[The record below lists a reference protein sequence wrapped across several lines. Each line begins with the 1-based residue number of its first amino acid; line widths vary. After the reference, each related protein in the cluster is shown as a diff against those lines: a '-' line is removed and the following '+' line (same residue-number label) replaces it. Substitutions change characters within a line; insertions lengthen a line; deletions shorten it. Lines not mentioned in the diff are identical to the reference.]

1 MLERVLG
8 IGKTGNRFVDR
19 NKGIVMETY
28 DLKDSGVVYLGQI
41 PKHWI
46 TTRLKNFGLGSMTNG
61 LFKKK
66 EHYGKGTKLVN
77 VTDLYQ
83 KNNIINFSALDRVE
97 CDGNEIKRY
106 SVNEG
111 DIFFVRSSLKME
123 GIGVSALAEKV
134 EEDTVFECHII
145 RFKTNQL
152 RANPKFVLYQLN
164 SICVHGSIVS
174 SSKTVTM
181 TTISQ
186 DKIASVTLA
195 RPALNEQKAIA
206 DYLDKAC
213 QNIDKTIAL
222 KQQQLVKLEAY
233 RKSVIHEAVTKGL
246 DKTVPMKDSGV
257 EWLGKVP
264 NHWSVSRLKNFGL
277 GSMTNGLFK
286 KKEFYGKG
294 TKLVNVTDLYQKN
307 NIINFS
313 ALDRVECDSNEIKRY
328 SVNEGDIFFVRSSL
342 KMEGIGVSALV
353 EKVEEDTVFEC
364 HIIRFK
370 TNQPRANPK
379 FILYQL
385 NSMCVHGSIVSSSK
399 TVTMTTI
406 SQDKIAS
413 IKLTR
418 PDINE
423 QKTIADYL
431 DKACTNLDKTKE
443 TIAKQIKTLTQYRQ
457 SLIHEC
463 VTGKKRVYQ
472 GTN

>member
-1 MLERVLG
+1 
-8 IGKTGNRFVDR
+8 
-19 NKGIVMETY
+19 MEAY
-28 DLKDSGVVYLGQI
+28 DLKDSGVDWIKKLPIKWRLRKLQYIVEVKDGTHDTPDYEESHVNNYPFVTSKDIHDNKINFNSTKFINKTFFESYSKRSNVCKGDIIMPMIGTLGNAAI
-41 PKHWI
+41 VDTNKKFAI
-46 TTRLKNFGLGSMTNG
+46 KNVA
-61 LFKKK
+61 LFKTSESQKVIMK
-66 EHYGKGTKLVN
+66 YLFYFIESKVNQDQFYLLSKGGVQSFL
-77 VTDLYQ
+77 
-83 KNNIINFSALDRVE
+83 
-97 CDGNEIKRY
+97 
-106 SVNEG
+106 
-111 DIFFVRSSLKME
+111 SL
-123 GIGVSALAEKV
+123 
-134 EEDTVFECHII
+134 T
-145 RFKTNQL
+145 TL
-152 RANPKFVLYQLN
+152 RNLRL
-164 SICVHGSIVS
+164 I
-174 SSKTVTM
+174 T
-181 TTISQ
+181 
-186 DKIASVTLA
+186 
-195 RPALNEQKAIA
+195 PALNEQKAIA
-206 DYLDKAC
+206 NYLDKAC
-213 QNIDKTIAL
+213 QSIDKTITL
-222 KQQQLVKLEAY
+222 KQQQLDKLEAY
-233 RKSVIHEAVTKGL
+233 RKSLIHEAVTKGL
-246 DKTVPMKDSGV
+246 DKTVPMKDSGI

-313 ALDRVECDSNEIKRY
+313 VLDRVECDSNEIKRY

-370 TNQPRANPK
+370 TNQLKANPK

-423 QKTIADYL
+423 QKAIADYL
-431 DKACTNLDKTKE
+431 DKACTNIDKTKE
-443 TIAKQIKTLTQYRQ
+443 TIIKQIKTLTQYRQ

-463 VTGKKRVYQ
+463 VTGKKRIYQ
-472 GTN
+472 GETQ